1 MSSQS
6 NQMNSRTKSNY
17 EMDKM
22 RSTDTQSAVICA
34 EGVSVQY
41 RVPQERI
48 GTFKEYMIRYMQRQ
62 ITHNTFL
69 ALDDISLTVN
79 QVEVFGIIGE
89 NGAGKSTLLKLIA
102 RVLKP
107 SQGRIW
113 VKGRVAPLLEV
124 GAGFHPELTGR
135 ENIYLNGALLGF
147 TQKEMDDRFQ
157 HIVDFAELWDFID
170 APLRTYSSGM
180 WARLGFAVATDVDP
194 DILIVDEIL
203 SVGDENFQRKSSE
216 RIAAF
221 REKGATILLVS
232 HNMSLI
238 EEICDRAALFEHGHV
253 VTIGSAKAVVNSYL
267 ERVRGEESQRLAG
280 QGMLNEN
287 NRWGNQTIQIET
299 VKILGADGKEQS
311 VFHTGETLICEFE
324 YFARESIK
332 EPIFGVAIHRQD
344 GVHISGPNTAFSN
357 LKVGNVNGGGKISY
371 AINNLPLLEGLYRFS
386 VAATNS
392 TDTEMFDY
400 HDRVYAFRVDN
411 HGWDIAEKYGMITL
425 SGEWQHSLSR

>member
-1 MSSQS
+1 
-6 NQMNSRTKSNY
+6 
-17 EMDKM
+17 MDKELAA
-22 RSTDTQSAVICA
+22 DTLGTVINVD
-34 EGVSVQY
+34 GVSVQY

-48 GTFKEYMIRYMQRQ
+48 GTFKEYMIRYIQRQ
-62 ITHNTFL
+62 IKHNTFL
-69 ALDDISLTVN
+69 ALDNISLNVN
-79 QVEVFGIIGE
+79 RGEVFGIIGE

-102 RVLKP
+102 KVLRP
-107 SQGRIW
+107 TRGRIW

-135 ENIYLNGALLGF
+135 ENVYLNGAMLGF
-147 TQKEMDDRFQ
+147 TQKEMDKRFQ
-157 HIVDFAELWDFID
+157 QIVDFAELWDFID

-238 EEICDRAALFEHGHV
+238 EEMCDRAVLFDHGKV
-253 VTIGSAKAVVNSYL
+253 VTIGTTKAVVNSYL
-267 ERVRGEESQRLAG
+267 ERVRGEESQRLAE
-280 QGMLNEN
+280 QGILNEN
-287 NRWGNQTIQIET
+287 NRWGNQTIQIEAA
-299 VKILGADGKEQS
+299 KILGSDGKEQS
-311 VFHTGETLICEFE
+311 VFHTGETLILEFE
-324 YFARESIK
+324 YRAHKPIE

-344 GVHISGPNTAFSN
+344 GVHITGPNTTFANF
-357 LKVGNVNGGGKISY
+357 KVGNVTGKGKISY
-371 AINNLPLLEGLYRFS
+371 TIDSLPFLEGLYRFS

-392 TDTEMFDY
+392 SDAEMFDY
-400 HDRVYAFRVDN
+400 HDRVYAFRIDN
-411 HGWDIAEKYGMITL
+411 HGWDVAEKYGMITL
-425 SGEWQHSLSR
+425 GGEWRHSHSST